1 MLWLT
6 KAMVNY
12 TKMKVGMGGGEDEE
26 EETTQA
32 NHTQRGSRTLWRAIK
47 A

>member
-1 MLWLT
+1 MT

-12 TKMKVGMGGGEDEE
+12 TKMKVGMGGKDEE

-32 NHTQRGSRTLWRAIK
+32 NHTQCGSRTLWRAIK